1 MSESPPV
8 PAPPA
13 GPGVRVPFAAP
24 PADRDRKRLWI
35 TLGVGGAVLAL
46 CCAGGV
52 VGLGALVVA
61 EGKAIPAE
69 AKGVVTAFLDGL
81 AKNDFRQAYDQVCT
95 SRQDSQTFDQFKAQ
109 EQDNPRVRSFQ
120 VQDPTEMSDRIVV
133 PAVVQTADGRSG
145 TEQYTVIED
154 RQAGQMR
161 VCGGPR

>member
-1 MSESPPV
+1 MNETLPV

-24 PADRDRKRLWI
+24 PSDRDRKRLWI
-35 TLGVGGAVLAL
+35 TLGVGGAALAL

-52 VGLGALVVA
+52 VGLGALAVA

-81 AKNDFRQAYDQVCT
+81 SKNDFRRAYDQVCT
-95 SRQDSQTFDQFKAQ
+95 SRQDNQTFDQFKAQ

-120 VQDPTEMSDRIVV
+120 IQDPTVLTDRILV
-133 PAVVQTADGRSG
+133 PAAVQTDGGSA

-154 RQAGQMR
+154 RQAGEMR